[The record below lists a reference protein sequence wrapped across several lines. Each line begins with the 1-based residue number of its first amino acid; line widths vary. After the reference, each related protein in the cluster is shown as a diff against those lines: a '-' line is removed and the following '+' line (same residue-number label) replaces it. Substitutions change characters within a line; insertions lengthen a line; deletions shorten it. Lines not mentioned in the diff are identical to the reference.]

1 MHCDVVPVNLA
12 PASLAFVERISW
24 ANRMPDSKHHKW
36 ADDYSTDAESPTTET
51 DTGLTPEVPAAN
63 DADGWQ
69 QYRQWISKAPAPRG
83 RRVGIDPSLYTWK
96 GYRSWTEQ
104 VKRDWSPDG
113 GDDSE

>member
-1 MHCDVVPVNLA
+1 MPNSKNL
-12 PASLAFVERISW
+12 
-24 ANRMPDSKHHKW
+24 NW
-36 ADDYSTDAESPTTET
+36 ADDFSKDAESPANET
-51 DTGLTPEVPAAN
+51 DVSLKPAAN

-83 RRVGIDPSLYTWK
+83 RRVGIDPALYTWK

-104 VKRDWSPDG
+104 VKRDWAPDS